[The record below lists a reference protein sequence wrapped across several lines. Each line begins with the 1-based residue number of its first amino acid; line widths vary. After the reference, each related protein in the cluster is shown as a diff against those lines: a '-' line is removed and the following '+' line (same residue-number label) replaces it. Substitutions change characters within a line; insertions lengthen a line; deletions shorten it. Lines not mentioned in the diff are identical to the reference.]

1 MVYSRLTTLAGV
13 LALMGLVIAGS
24 AVASGVATSATS
36 ATMGMDDARHL
47 LARTGFGPTL
57 NEIKTYAA
65 LTREQGVARVL
76 AVVPAIAPA
85 VATSAPPAWVQ
96 DALRPPRELRNLSV
110 EDRRAYLQQQL
121 RQSFELRA
129 WWINEMRVTPSPLA
143 ERMTL
148 FWHNH
153 FTSSQQKVRY
163 ARLMYRQNVLLR
175 EHALGNF
182 ATLLHA
188 VSKDPA
194 MIIYLDSATNRKDKP
209 NENFA
214 REVMELFTLGEGNYT
229 EADIRE
235 AARAFTGW
243 SLEQDTMEFR
253 NRPFLHDSGDKT
265 VLGQRGRFDG
275 DDVLDILLAQPKAA
289 EYIVGKMWREF
300 VSPEPESV
308 EVRRI
313 AATFRDS
320 RYDIRAAL
328 RELLLSAAFWK
339 EANRAVLV
347 KSPVEF
353 VVGSL
358 RQFDMSADDVA
369 SLAMVMAG
377 LGQNLFAPPNVK
389 GWPGGEAW
397 INSATLLARKQF
409 IERLFRTE
417 ESLRPAF
424 ASIPMTGAAQRQ
436 QRPLLLAGAR
446 RAPLNLPLFE
456 SQRWFTG
463 FSGERDPAVE
473 RVLLAAAPA
482 NPVPAELSRR
492 EWVRHLAMD
501 PVYQLK

>member
-1 MVYSRLTTLAGV
+1 MPESC
-13 LALMGLVIAGS
+13 S
-24 AVASGVATSATS
+24 
-36 ATMGMDDARHL
+36 
-47 LARTGFGPTL
+47 P
-57 NEIKTYAA
+57 
-65 LTREQGVARVL
+65 
-76 AVVPAIAPA
+76 
-85 VATSAPPAWVQ
+85 
-96 DALRPPRELRNLSV
+96 
-110 EDRRAYLQQQL
+110 
-121 RQSFELRA
+121 
-129 WWINEMRVTPSPLA
+129 PSPLT

-163 ARLMYRQNVLLR
+163 AQLMFRQNALLR

-188 VSKDPA
+188 ASKDPA

-214 REVMELFTLGEGNYT
+214 REVMELFTLGEGHYT

-243 SLEQDTMEFR
+243 SLEQDTVEFR
-253 NRPFLHDSGDKT
+253 NRPFLHDFGEKT

-275 DDVLDILLAQPKAA
+275 DEVLDILLAQPRSA
-289 EYIVGKMWREF
+289 EFIVGKLWREF
-300 VSPEPESV
+300 VSPDPDAA

-313 AATFRDS
+313 AAAFRDS
-320 RYDIRAAL
+320 RYDIRTAL
-328 RELLLSAAFWK
+328 CELLLSPLFWQ
-339 EANRAVLV
+339 EDHRAVLV

-358 RQFDMSADDVA
+358 RQFDLPVDDAA
-369 SLAMVMAG
+369 SLSMVMAG

-409 IERLFRTE
+409 VERLFRTE
-417 ESLRPAF
+417 EAFRPSAES
-424 ASIPMTGAAQRQ
+424 APMMDTVRRPQRQ
-436 QRPLLLAGAR
+436 ALIPAAAGAR
-446 RAPLNLPLFE
+446 RAAPLNLPLFE
-456 SQRWFTG
+456 SRRWFSG
-463 FSGERDPAVE
+463 FSGGRDPAVE
-473 RVLLAAAPA
+473 QLLLAAAPA
-482 NPVPAELSRR
+482 NPAPAELAGR

-501 PVYQLK
+501 PVFQLK

>member
-1 MVYSRLTTLAGV
+1 
-13 LALMGLVIAGS
+13 
-24 AVASGVATSATS
+24 
-36 ATMGMDDARHL
+36 
-47 LARTGFGPTL
+47 
-57 NEIKTYAA
+57 
-65 LTREQGVARVL
+65 
-76 AVVPAIAPA
+76 
-85 VATSAPPAWVQ
+85 
-96 DALRPPRELRNLSV
+96 
-110 EDRRAYLQQQL
+110 
-121 RQSFELRA
+121 
-129 WWINEMRVTPSPLA
+129 MRVTPSPLA

-446 RAPLNLPLFE
+446 RAPLHLPLFE